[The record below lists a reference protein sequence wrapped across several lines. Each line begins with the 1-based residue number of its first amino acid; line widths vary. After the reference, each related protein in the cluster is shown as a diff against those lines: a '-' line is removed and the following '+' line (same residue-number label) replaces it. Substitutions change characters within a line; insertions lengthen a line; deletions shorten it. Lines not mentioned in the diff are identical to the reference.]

1 MAPISPDQIDAIL
14 PQTQC
19 GLCGYGA
26 CMPYAKALVQENA
39 AIDLCPPGGVTVL
52 KQIAELMDVDATPFV
67 AAMEKKAKPKLLAL
81 IREDECIGCVKC
93 IQACPVDAILGS
105 AKQIHTVIA
114 DECTGCEL
122 CVSPCPVDC
131 ITMVPVTEISLA
143 EEQRNANLARMRF
156 RARENRLA
164 QEQSE
169 FTPKHKR
176 SSSTKSLALDEK
188 KTYVQEAILR
198 AKLKKRS

>member
-67 AAMEKKAKPKLLAL
+67 AAMVKKTKPKLLAL